1 MGKIASVE
9 LSSLSPYS
17 QSRFHNAPKA
27 NKEADDEYEARTW
40 IERLHVNDEGA
51 VYIPPMAL
59 KNCLAEAAK
68 YLSIKIPGKNSA
80 TYTKHFEAGVMVVEP
95 MILYPHKAKE
105 PILKAQV
112 RGDWIFTPSD
122 GVKGGGKRVRKCY
135 PVIDAWAGVAEFLI
149 LDDIISETIFR
160 KHLEQAGSL
169 IGMGRF
175 RARNG
180 GYYGRF
186 KIDKLSWNDMA
197 AVA

>member
-1 MGKIASVE
+1 MGKIATVE

-40 IERLHVNDEGA
+40 QERLHVNSEGG
-51 VYIPPMAL
+51 VYLPPMAL

-95 MILYPHKAKE
+95 MTLYSQDKS
-105 PILKAQV
+105 PIIKTAV

-122 GVKGGGKRVRKCY
+122 GVKGGGKRVMKCY
-135 PVIDAWAGVAEFLI
+135 PVIDSWSGTAEFLI
-149 LDDIISETIFR
+149 LDDIISQSIFR
-160 KHLEQAGSL
+160 QHLEQAGSL
-169 IGMGRF
+169 IGVGRF

-186 KIDKLSWNDMA
+186 KIDKLTWNDMA